1 MQNGHQKKNPTA
13 MQQLLFRTIDLEG
26 QTLSSLDL
34 GQCVYRSATSGASG
48 NPDFQGSV
56 ILSVLGTN
64 KQ

>member
-1 MQNGHQKKNPTA
+1 

-48 NPDFQGSV
+48 NPDFEGSV